1 MSSGQGSS
9 KPPSAAKWW
18 VRVSTLRRGRPMF
31 RKVLAGKRP
40 AYGAVVFD
48 APGRSFRVDIDP
60 AYCEALSRVAAAGV
74 EVRAFTTKLEETSFA
89 IHREIPVDLPAEA
102 APRKKA

>member
-1 MSSGQGSS
+1 MEGGLKHLGELEKMVAQGHR
-9 KPPSAAKWW
+9 ALQFYCIARDD
-18 VRVSTLRRGRPMF
+18 VERF
-31 RKVLAGKRP
+31 AP
-40 AYGAVVFD
+40 A
-48 APGRSFRVDIDP
+48 VDIDP